1 MSFSSEVYRWSSGHS
16 ASSAVFLA
24 DATNKLSAFSVVPPG
39 EYEWSP
45 KTDNVIERGELTLSL
60 DGYIDEVGNDILS
73 PQFFAGRTAR
83 QIGWL
88 LTNRFNGG
96 ERSYAA
102 TVGVYDQDNDAW
114 RVYVCVATWQT
125 DDSVNNR
132 YRSLTIIYTEAEIL
146 A

>member
-1 MSFSSEVYRWSSGHS
+1 MSFSSEVYRWDDGHAAS
-16 ASSAVFLA
+16 AAAFLA
-24 DATNKLSAFSVVPPG
+24 DATNKLSAFSVQTG
-39 EYEWSP
+39 EYQWYP

-60 DGYIDEVGNDILS
+60 DGYTDEVGNDVIS

-102 TVGVYDQDNDAW
+102 TVGVYDQDNDVW
-114 RVYVCVATWQT
+114 RVYTCIATWQT
-125 DDSVNNR
+125 ADSVNNH
-132 YRSLTIIYTEAEIL
+132 YRSLTVIFTEAEVL